1 MGPAF
6 WPVFL
11 VLIAVGYVV
20 AFTRKGHARM
30 GMSSSQLEIHSPASP
45 QDVLAR
51 LQMIGTPYHIDA
63 AEGPIV
69 ILSSPVSFGSWGF
82 FYPVHV
88 HAEGSGSRIVVGIK
102 SKVLQIGPLVTR
114 AHNKCVEAIE
124 ATLAVPVAR
133 IA

>member
-11 VLIAVGYVV
+11 LLIAIAYVV
-20 AFTRKGHARM
+20 AFTRKGNVRM
-30 GMSSSQLEIHSPASP
+30 GMSSSQITINSPAAP
-45 QDVLAR
+45 EVVIER
-51 LQMIGTPYHIDA
+51 IKMIGSPYHIDA
-63 AEGPIV
+63 AEGPVVIV
-69 ILSSPVSFGSWGF
+69 SSPVTFGSWGF

-88 HAEGSGSRIVVGIK
+88 HAAGSGSRIVVGVS
-102 SKVLQIGPLVTR
+102 SKVFQIGPLVTR

>member
-11 VLIAVGYVV
+11 VLIAVAYVV
-20 AFTRKGHARM
+20 AFTRKGNVRM
-30 GMSSSQLEIHSPASP
+30 GMSSSTREIVSPAPP

-51 LQMIGTPYHIDA
+51 LQMIGMPYHVDA
-63 AEGPIV
+63 VEGPVV
-69 ILSSPVSFGSWGF
+69 ILSSPVTFGSWGF

-88 HAEGSGSRIVVGIK
+88 HPAGTGSKIVVGIS
-102 SKVLQIGPLVTR
+102 SKVFQIGPLVTR

-124 ATLAVPVAR
+124 AALSVPVAR

>member
-11 VLIAVGYVV
+11 VLIAVAYVV
-20 AFTRKGHARM
+20 AFTRKGNVRM
-30 GMSSSQLEIHSPASP
+30 GMSSSTREIHSPASP

-88 HAEGSGSRIVVGIK
+88 HAEGSGSRIVVGIS
-102 SKVLQIGPLVTR
+102 SKVFQIGPLVTR
-114 AHNKCVEAIE
+114 AHNRCVEAIE
-124 ATLAVPVAR
+124 ATLSVPVAR
-133 IA
+133 LA

>member
-11 VLIAVGYVV
+11 LLIAIGYVV
-20 AFTRKGHARM
+20 AFTRKGHVRM
-30 GMSSSQLEIHSPASP
+30 GMSSSQITITSPAP
-45 QDVLAR
+45 PEVVLER
-51 LQMIGTPYHIDA
+51 IKLIGSPYHIDA
-63 AEGPIV
+63 AEGPVVIV
-69 ILSSPVSFGSWGF
+69 SSPVTFGSWGF

-88 HAEGSGSRIVVGIK
+88 HAEGSGSRIVVGVS
-102 SKVLQIGPLVTR
+102 SKVFQIGPLVTR

-133 IA
+133 LA

>member
-11 VLIAVGYVV
+11 VLIAVAYVV
-20 AFTRKGHARM
+20 AFTRKGNVRM
-30 GMSSSQLEIHSPASP
+30 GMSSSPREIHSPAAP
-45 QDVLAR
+45 ADVVAR

-69 ILSSPVSFGSWGF
+69 ILSSGVTFGSWGF

-88 HAEGSGSRIVVGIK
+88 HPEGAGSKIVVGIS
-102 SKVLQIGPLVTR
+102 SKVFQIGPLVTR
-114 AHNKCVEAIE
+114 AQNKCVEAIE
-124 ATLAVPVAR
+124 ATLSVPVAR